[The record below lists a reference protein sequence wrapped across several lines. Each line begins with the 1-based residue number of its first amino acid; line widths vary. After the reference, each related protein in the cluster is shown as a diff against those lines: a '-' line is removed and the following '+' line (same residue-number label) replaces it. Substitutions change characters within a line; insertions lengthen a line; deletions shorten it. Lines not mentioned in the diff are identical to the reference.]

1 MYPISLT
8 HGGKITFTGSAAQD
22 TSIRFLFENAPYP
35 NNTPNHP
42 TGNVT
47 ITTSNPTAYS
57 VAIPAYTA
65 DANQTFSSFIM
76 YVNERD
82 KGVTLTDFA
91 IEAYDSADTTA
102 PVITVAGDTEVT
114 LQVGATYTDAG
125 ATAVDDRDGTITVV
139 TTGAN
144 VDTSTPGTYT
154 VTYTVGDLAG
164 NQAQATR
171 TVTVQAAGPLFTGA
185 FAGATKVGDVYTFPS
200 GADAWAGF
208 ANDNADLYPISLTH
222 GGKITFT
229 GSAAQDTSI
238 RFLFENA
245 PYPNN
250 NPNHATGNVTITT
263 SNPTAYSVAIPAYTA
278 DANQTFSSFIM
289 YVNERDKGV
298 TLTDFA
304 IEAYDSADTTAPVIT
319 VAGDTEVTLQV
330 GATYTDAG
338 ATAVDD
344 RDGTITV
351 VTTGANVDTSTP
363 GTYTVT
369 YTVGDLAGNQ
379 AQATRTVTVQA
390 AGPLF
395 TGAFAGATKV
405 GDVYTF
411 PSGAD
416 AWAGFANDN
425 ADLYPISLTHGG
437 KITFTGSA
445 AQDTSIR
452 FLFENAPYPNNT
464 PNHPTGNV
472 TITTSNPT
480 AYSVAIPAYTA
491 DANQTFSSFIMYVNE
506 RDKGVT
512 LTDFAIEAYDSAD
525 TTAPV
530 ITVAGDTEVT
540 LQVGATYT
548 DAGATAVDDRDGTI
562 TVVTTGANVD
572 TSTPGTYTV
581 TYTVGDLAGNQAQAT
596 RTVTVQAAGP
606 LFTGAFAGAT
616 KVGDV
621 YTFPSGADAWA
632 GFANDNADL
641 YPISLTHGGKITFTG
656 SAAQDTSIRFLFENA
671 PYPNNTPNHPTGNVT
686 ITTSNPTAYSVAI
699 PAYTADANQT
709 FSSFIMYVNERDKGV
724 TLTDFAIEAYDS
736 ADTTAPVITVAGDA
750 QVTLQV
756 GATYTDAGATAVD
769 DRDGTITVVTTGA
782 NVDTSTPGTYTVT
795 YTVGDLAGNQAQA
808 TRTVTVQAAG
818 PLFTGAFAGATKV
831 GDVYTFPSG
840 ADAWA
845 GFANDNAD
853 LYPISLTHGGKI
865 TFTGSAA
872 QDTSIRFLFENAPYP
887 NNTPNHPTGNVT
899 ITTSNPTAY
908 SVAIPAYTAD
918 ANQTFSSFIMYV
930 NERDKGV
937 TLTDFAIEAYDS
949 ADTTAPVITV
959 AGDAQVTLQVGATYT
974 DAGATAVDDRDGT
987 ITVVTT
993 GANVDTSTPGTY
1005 TVTYTV
1011 GDLAGNQAQA
1021 TRTVTV
1027 QAAGPLFTGAFAGA
1041 TKVGDVYTF
1050 PSGADAWAGFAN
1062 DNADLY
1068 PISLTYGGR
1077 ITFTGSAAQDT
1088 SIRFL
1093 FENAPYPNNNPNHS
1107 TANIIIDS
1115 SNPTQ
1120 YSLAIPAYTADANQT
1135 FSSFIMYVNERD
1147 QGVTLT
1153 DFQITTYQSQQEA
1166 DDALAA
1172 RLIYSDEFNVAGSPD
1187 TNKWHHQVIPPNNGT
1202 WHNGELQH
1210 YTDADSN
1217 SFVSNGTLK
1226 IVAKKENY
1234 TYQNSTLEY
1243 TSARLNSKF
1252 VFKYGRVE
1260 VRAKTPD
1267 GAGTWPAIWTLGAN
1281 INEIGNYHGD
1291 TYGSVGWPHCGELD
1305 IMEQYGTDKTKT
1317 TSAIHWNQIGGSHLY
1332 DTDETPISNIGSDFH
1347 VYSMEWSP

>member
-1 MYPISLT
+1 M
-8 HGGKITFTGSAAQD
+8 
-22 TSIRFLFENAPYP
+22 
-35 NNTPNHP
+35 
-42 TGNVT
+42 
-47 ITTSNPTAYS
+47 
-57 VAIPAYTA
+57 
-65 DANQTFSSFIM
+65 
-76 YVNERD
+76 
-82 KGVTLTDFA
+82 
-91 IEAYDSADTTA
+91 
-102 PVITVAGDTEVT
+102 
-114 LQVGATYTDAG
+114 
-125 ATAVDDRDGTITVV
+125 V

-319 VAGDTEVTLQV
+319 VAGD
-330 GATYTDAG
+330 
-338 ATAVDD
+338 
-344 RDGTITV
+344 
-351 VTTGANVDTSTP
+351 
-363 GTYTVT
+363 
-369 YTVGDLAGNQ
+369 
-379 AQATRTVTVQA
+379 
-390 AGPLF
+390 
-395 TGAFAGATKV
+395 
-405 GDVYTF
+405 
-411 PSGAD
+411 
-416 AWAGFANDN
+416 
-425 ADLYPISLTHGG
+425 
-437 KITFTGSA
+437 
-445 AQDTSIR
+445 
-452 FLFENAPYPNNT
+452 
-464 PNHPTGNV
+464 
-472 TITTSNPT
+472 
-480 AYSVAIPAYTA
+480 
-491 DANQTFSSFIMYVNE
+491 
-506 RDKGVT
+506 
-512 LTDFAIEAYDSAD
+512 
-525 TTAPV
+525 
-530 ITVAGDTEVT
+530 
-540 LQVGATYT
+540 
-548 DAGATAVDDRDGTI
+548 
-562 TVVTTGANVD
+562 
-572 TSTPGTYTV
+572 
-581 TYTVGDLAGNQAQAT
+581 
-596 RTVTVQAAGP
+596 
-606 LFTGAFAGAT
+606 
-616 KVGDV
+616 
-621 YTFPSGADAWA
+621 
-632 GFANDNADL
+632 
-641 YPISLTHGGKITFTG
+641 
-656 SAAQDTSIRFLFENA
+656 
-671 PYPNNTPNHPTGNVT
+671 
-686 ITTSNPTAYSVAI
+686 
-699 PAYTADANQT
+699 
-709 FSSFIMYVNERDKGV
+709 
-724 TLTDFAIEAYDS
+724 
-736 ADTTAPVITVAGDA
+736 A

-853 LYPISLTHGGKI
+853 LYPISLTYGGKI

-887 NNTPNHPTGNVT
+887 NNTPNHATGNVT

-937 TLTDFAIEAYDS
+937 TLTDFAIETYDS

-1120 YSLAIPAYTADANQT
+1120 YSLAIPAYTTDANQT

-1172 RLIYSDEFNVAGSPD
+1172 RLIYSDEFNVAGSLD
-1187 TNKWHHQVIPPNNGT
+1187 DSKWYHQVEPILDNGT
-1202 WHNGELQH
+1202 NWANGELQH
-1210 YTDADSN
+1210 YTARAEN
-1217 SFVSNGTLK
+1217 SFVSDGTLK
-1226 IVAKKENY
+1226 IVAKKEDY
-1234 TYQNSTLEY
+1234 TYNNATKNY

-1252 VFKYGRVE
+1252 VFKYGRVD
-1260 VRAKTPD
+1260 VRAKAPA
-1267 GAGTWPAIWTLGAN
+1267 GGGTWPAIWTLGAN
-1281 INEIGNYHGD
+1281 INETGNYHGD
-1291 TYGSVGWPHCGELD
+1291 QYGNVGWPHCGEID
-1305 IMEQYGTDKTKT
+1305 IMEQYGDDKTKT
-1317 TSAIHWNQIGGSHLY
+1317 LSTLHWQNSETDQYQYEG
-1332 DTDETPISNIGSDFH
+1332 DETPISNVGSDFH
-1347 VYSMEWSP
+1347 VYRVDWSESKIEFYLDGVKFYEKANTSSDPFNNEHYLLLNLAIGGNMGGTVPENFTDQTLEIDYVRVYSE

>member
-91 IEAYDSADTTA
+91 IETYDSADTTA

-185 FAGATKVGDVYTFPS
+185 FSGATKVGDVYTFPS

-304 IEAYDSADTTAPVIT
+304 IETYDSADTTAPVIT
-319 VAGDTEVTLQV
+319 VAGDAQVTLHV

-395 TGAFAGATKV
+395 TGAFSGATKV

-416 AWAGFANDN
+416 SWAGFANDN

-452 FLFENAPYPNNT
+452 FLFENAPYPNNN
-464 PNHPTGNV
+464 PNH
-472 TITTSNPT
+472 
-480 AYSVAIPAYTA
+480 A
-491 DANQTFSSFIMYVNE
+491 
-506 RDKGVT
+506 
-512 LTDFAIEAYDSAD
+512 
-525 TTAPV
+525 
-530 ITVAGDTEVT
+530 
-540 LQVGATYT
+540 
-548 DAGATAVDDRDGTI
+548 
-562 TVVTTGANVD
+562 
-572 TSTPGTYTV
+572 
-581 TYTVGDLAGNQAQAT
+581 
-596 RTVTVQAAGP
+596 
-606 LFTGAFAGAT
+606 
-616 KVGDV
+616 
-621 YTFPSGADAWA
+621 
-632 GFANDNADL
+632 
-641 YPISLTHGGKITFTG
+641 
-656 SAAQDTSIRFLFENA
+656 
-671 PYPNNTPNHPTGNVT
+671 TGNVT

-818 PLFTGAFAGATKV
+818 PLFTGAF
-831 GDVYTFPSG
+831 S
-840 ADAWA
+840 
-845 GFANDNAD
+845 
-853 LYPISLTHGGKI
+853 
-865 TFTGSAA
+865 
-872 QDTSIRFLFENAPYP
+872 
-887 NNTPNHPTGNVT
+887 
-899 ITTSNPTAY
+899 
-908 SVAIPAYTAD
+908 
-918 ANQTFSSFIMYV
+918 
-930 NERDKGV
+930 
-937 TLTDFAIEAYDS
+937 
-949 ADTTAPVITV
+949 
-959 AGDAQVTLQVGATYT
+959 
-974 DAGATAVDDRDGT
+974 
-987 ITVVTT
+987 
-993 GANVDTSTPGTY
+993 
-1005 TVTYTV
+1005 
-1011 GDLAGNQAQA
+1011 
-1021 TRTVTV
+1021 
-1027 QAAGPLFTGAFAGA
+1027 GA

-1172 RLIYSDEFNVAGSPD
+1172 RLIYSDEFNVAGSLD
-1187 TNKWHHQVIPPNNGT
+1187 DSKWYHQVEPILDNGT
-1202 WHNGELQH
+1202 NWANGELQH
-1210 YTDADSN
+1210 YTARAEN
-1217 SFVSNGTLK
+1217 SFVSDGTLK
-1226 IVAKKENY
+1226 IVAKKEDY
-1234 TYQNSTLEY
+1234 TYNNATKNY

-1252 VFKYGRVE
+1252 VFKYGRVD
-1260 VRAKTPD
+1260 VRAKAPA
-1267 GAGTWPAIWTLGAN
+1267 GGGTWPAIWTLGAN
-1281 INEIGNYHGD
+1281 INETGNYHGD
-1291 TYGSVGWPHCGELD
+1291 QYGNVGWPHCGEID
-1305 IMEQYGTDKTKT
+1305 IMEQYGDDKTKT
-1317 TSAIHWNQIGGSHLY
+1317 LSTLHWQNSETDQYQYEG
-1332 DTDETPISNIGSDFH
+1332 DETPISNVGSDFH
-1347 VYSMEWSP
+1347 VYRVDWSESKIEFYLDGVKFYEKANTSSDPFNNEHYLLLNLAIGGNMGGTVPDNFTDQTLEIDYVRVYSE